1 MSDKKKILVV
11 DDEPDV
17 IRYITIVLVDYGYDT
32 TSVSSAQEA
41 LQRLKEYRPDLI
53 CLDIMMP
60 KQSGIW
66 LYLELKSDEKMK
78 DIPVIIVSGI
88 KDEREFDFRELVPD
102 SEIPPPQAFIEK
114 PINIKQFLE
123 KIGQLIGR

>member
-114 PINIKQFLE
+114 PINIKQFLNT
-123 KIGQLIGR
+123 ISQLIGE

>member
-123 KIGQLIGR
+123 KIAQLIGR

>member
-32 TSVSSAQEA
+32 TSVGSAQEA

-60 KQSGIW
+60 
-66 LYLELKSDEKMK
+66 
-78 DIPVIIVSGI
+78 
-88 KDEREFDFRELVPD
+88 
-102 SEIPPPQAFIEK
+102 
-114 PINIKQFLE
+114 
-123 KIGQLIGR
+123 